1 MIAFLS
7 AGTSVYIVFDLVRYC
22 LRRESMCTV
31 NIHFGMSD
39 TSLKPI
45 VDIDTTRY
53 QSIRRKFNTS
63 VVTASLTSVFLF

>member
-1 MIAFLS
+1 MIALLS

-22 LRRESMCTV
+22 LRRKSMCTV

-53 QSIRRKFNTS
+53 QSIRLKFNTS

>member
-1 MIAFLS
+1 MIALLS

-22 LRRESMCTV
+22 VRRESMCTV

-53 QSIRRKFNTS
+53 QSIRLKFNTS